1 MAEQEN
7 NFGEKLGAI
16 LNNPQAMEQIMAIAR
31 SLGGATET
39 QSPPSSAPNPS
50 QPPPFSSPNPT
61 QFPPSPNLNPAQ
73 FPPLPDPNST
83 QITTDFGPN
92 SPSNGSSFGSNSGG
106 GGFGPNSGEGGFG
119 SNSGGGGFGPN
130 SSAGGVGSNSGGGGF
145 GSNSGGGGFGSNS
158 SAGGGGVGSNSAQGS
173 SPASAPFSPALDS
186 GFSGV
191 DPKLM
196 AAAMRALE
204 AYRDPHNRQAAL
216 LGALK
221 PFLKPQRQA
230 KVEKAVQIA
239 KLSKMVRSALEGWK
253 GGEGGV

>member
-31 SLGGATET
+31 SLGGAEAT
-39 QSPPSSAPNPS
+39 QDPPVSAPNSAQLPPSS
-50 QPPPFSSPNPT
+50 
-61 QFPPSPNLNPAQ
+61 
-73 FPPLPDPNST
+73 DPNSA
-83 QITTDFGPN
+83 QITTGFGPN
-92 SPSNGSSFGSNSGG
+92 SPSNGNSFGQNS
-106 GGFGPNSGEGGFG
+106 PSD
-119 SNSGGGGFGPN
+119 
-130 SSAGGVGSNSGGGGF
+130 GGGF
-145 GSNSGGGGFGSNS
+145 GSNSAGGGFGQNS
-158 SAGGGGVGSNSAQGS
+158 SAGGGGFGQEAGQGS